1 MDKNAIFNEFKKTQ
15 VEKEVENNNETE
27 VVEEKKIEV
36 KDEHEIINVQE
47 AAKKRIKNKNKRNKR
62 NKNFKSVEK
71 VEEKKV
77 DPYEEW
83 KEKFLSD
90 EINKDFMDLLDYYR
104 TKNFNIFSNEEFLK
118 NKYNHPKMKTVIL
131 DPTVLE
137 ENAGKGGNAYLV
149 KPLYTNEYN
158 YFLKNI
164 GTREENPEEF
174 MKYAVK
180 IGVLFP
186 KFTDEILD
194 KTGAGTILALYN
206 YILQF
211 SDLTKTI
218 KILEV

>member
-47 AAKKRIKNKNKRNKR
+47 AAKKRIKNKNKSNKR
-62 NKNFKSVEK
+62 NQNFKSVEK

>member
-15 VEKEVENNNETE
+15 ITQEVEVEAPVEEKEV
-27 VVEEKKIEV
+27 K
-36 KDEHEIINVQE
+36 KDEHEIINVQA
-47 AAKKRIKNKNKRNKR
+47 AAKKRLRNKGKRNRNNKKFKNKEVILEDKASNP
-62 NKNFKSVEK
+62 F
-71 VEEKKV
+71 
-77 DPYEEW
+77 EEW

-90 EINKDFMDLLDYYR
+90 ETNKEFMELLDYYR
-104 TKNFNIFSNEEFLK
+104 IKKFNIFSNEEFLK
-118 NKYNHPKMKTVIL
+118 NKYEHPKMRTVVL

-137 ENAGKGGNAYLV
+137 ENSGKGGNAYLV
-149 KPLYTNEYN
+149 KPLYTDEYN

-164 GTREENPEEF
+164 GTREEKPEEF
-174 MKYAVK
+174 MKYAIKV
-180 IGVLFP
+180 GVLFP
-186 KFTDEILD
+186 KFTDAILD